1 MARWDNALQT
11 KDEIYRLK
19 RNAVLRESS
28 VIFSQ
33 KGFHNTSLAEVAE
46 RLNVS
51 KGTLYNYVK
60 DKQEI
65 LFEFHR
71 SALEIGE
78 QALEAGFAQ
87 EGSGAAKL
95 AAAMRRYISG
105 LIDELGGY
113 CAIAEVGALKS
124 EDRARVISGRS
135 AFDKRFV
142 ELVDIGQ
149 RDGSLRPCN
158 PKMMVFT
165 FMGAL
170 QTIPNWYSPQGR
182 LSGEEIASRV
192 VHLLMNGMAKTEKP
206 AARPTVRSGKG
217 E

>member
-28 VIFSQ
+28 LIFSQ

-71 SALEIGE
+71 SALAIGE
-78 QALEAGFAQ
+78 RALDAGFAQ
-87 EGSGAAKL
+87 EGTGAEKL
-95 AAAMRRYISG
+95 ATAMRRYISG
-105 LIDELGGY
+105 LIEDLGGY
-113 CAIAEVGALKS
+113 CVIAEVGALKL
-124 EDRARVISGRS
+124 EDRAKVISGRS
-135 AFDKRFV
+135 AFDKRFI
-142 ELVDIGQ
+142 ELVNIGQ
-149 RDGSLRPCN
+149 LDGSLRKCN

-182 LSGEEIASRV
+182 LSGEEIANRV
-192 VHLLMNGMAKTEKP
+192 VHLLMNGMARTEKTAP
-206 AARPTVRSGKG
+206 QGERRPEG

>member
-65 LFEFHR
+65 LYEFHR

-78 QALEAGFAQ
+78 QALDAGFAQ
-87 EGSGAAKL
+87 EGSGAVKL
-95 AAAMRRYISG
+95 AAAMQRYISS
-105 LIDELGGY
+105 LINELGGY
-113 CAIAEVGALKS
+113 CVIAEVGALKL
-124 EDRARVISGRS
+124 EDRARVIDGRS
-135 AFDKRFV
+135 AFDKRFI

-182 LSGEEIASRV
+182 LSGEEIANRV
-192 VHLLMNGMAKTEKP
+192 VHLLMNGMAKAKKP
-206 AARPTVRSGKG
+206 TARRRRPSGKG